1 MRWLLVLVCVVVVL
15 SVVSFVDSHDPE
27 TFIETIEPE
36 KIELFNRFERLGL
49 LPPSF
54 ELDHMDEYV
63 SRNDCISLVSLVAD
77 WGDRLWIQRTS
88 SGLSK
93 TFLKIKRFLGYVDT
107 DIEFLENIS
116 SRENATLLMM
126 ARRWN
131 LRVNAESLDVEV
143 FGWEMLEMEYGAL
156 SRMLQMAGIPRTLI
170 DEVGSVLEELN
181 GIQGESNSLF
191 ISGKLSGIVGLNSY
205 RGDEYLW
212 AYYLTA
218 LQHEL
223 LPESSEEIHFNERST
238 PYEVLNLE
246 LTMYETLLFA
256 DRMTG
261 YVDSFTGHVSGFY
274 ERVNLMKD
282 SVVVTSR
289 QIVELSNSY

>member
-1 MRWLLVLVCVVVVL
+1 MRWLSVLVCVVVVL
-15 SVVSFVDSHDPE
+15 STVSFVDSHDPE

-54 ELDHMDEYV
+54 ELDRMDEYV
-63 SRNDCISLVSLVAD
+63 SRDDCISLVSLLVD

-88 SGLSK
+88 SGFSK
-93 TFLKIKRFLGYVDT
+93 TFLKIKRFFGYIDT
-107 DIEFLENIS
+107 DIKFLENIS

-131 LRVNAESLDVEV
+131 LRVNVESLDVEV
-143 FGWEMLEMEYGAL
+143 FGWEMLEMEYNAL
-156 SRMLQMAGIPRTLI
+156 SRMLWTAGIPRTLI
-170 DEVGSVLEELN
+170 DEVSSVLEEL
-181 GIQGESNSLF
+181 GDIQDESDSLF
-191 ISGKLSGIVGLNSY
+191 NSGKLSGMVGLNSY
-205 RGDEYLW
+205 RGDKHLW

-223 LPESSEEIHFNERST
+223 LPGSSEEIHFNERST
-238 PYEVLNLE
+238 PQEILNLE

-256 DRMTG
+256 DRMIG

-274 ERVNLMKD
+274 ERVNLMKE
-282 SVVVTSR
+282 SAVVTSG